1 MSILRMTKPW
11 KVVAVVMA
19 VFGFV
24 SGYAA
29 AVGGPFCGSVGQCVR
44 RVVDA
49 GPPYF
54 YLDALIP
61 GAIAAALL
69 ATAVYVVFLVVYGIR
84 AAVGRPPAARIDQER
99 TAERRLRA
107 EPPEAPTSVEPPAA
121 KPHAEQ
127 SPAPVGPRRW
137 SRPTPLVI
145 AIGAALAWAVLSV
158 GPATLAAD
166 LDQVIPHDTVTAPS
180 CWGQP
185 PREDGLCASTR
196 EWLPPAS
203 CIGILSNGGFNW
215 DCVAPNGPQVV
226 LTKPECYGPNPLGA
240 SFGSTPSLEA
250 DGMCH
255 ERSDGTVDPLM
266 GDLVKG
272 GRAGLLAFL
281 AVGAALLLWPRL
293 RKAGT
298 PGA

>member
-1 MSILRMTKPW
+1 MSIPRMTKPW
-11 KVVAVVMA
+11 KVVAVAMA
-19 VFGFV
+19 VFGFI

-29 AVGGPFCGSVGQCVR
+29 AVGGPFCGSVGQCVQ

-54 YLDALIP
+54 YPDALIP

-69 ATAVYVVFLVVYGIR
+69 AAAVYVLFLVVYGIR

-99 TAERRLRA
+99 TAERHLRA
-107 EPPEAPTSVEPPAA
+107 EPPGAPTSLEPPAA
-121 KPHAEQ
+121 KPPAEQ
-127 SPAPVGPRRW
+127 PPAPVGPRRW

-145 AIGAALAWAVLSV
+145 AIGAALAWAILSV
-158 GPATLAAD
+158 GPESLVYD
-166 LDQVIPHDTVTAPS
+166 LEQVIPRDTVTAVTARSAYCPID
-180 CWGQP
+180 WRLG
-185 PREDGLCASTR
+185 EDGLTCWFPFS
-196 EWLPPAS
+196 EPQPARFTEP
-203 CIGILSNGGFNW
+203 G
-215 DCVAPNGPQVV
+215 CVDSWG
-226 LTKPECYGPNPLGA
+226 KGLGA
-240 SFGSTPSLEA
+240 VVLEA

-255 ERSDGTVDPLM
+255 ERSGGTVKPLM
-266 GDLVKG
+266 DDMVRG
-272 GRAGLLAFL
+272 GKSGLLAFL